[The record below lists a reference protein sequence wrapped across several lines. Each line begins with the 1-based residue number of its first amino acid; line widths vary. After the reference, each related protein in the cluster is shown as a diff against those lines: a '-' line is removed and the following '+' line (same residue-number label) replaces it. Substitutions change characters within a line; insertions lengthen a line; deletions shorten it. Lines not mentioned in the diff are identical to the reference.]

1 MPPLW
6 TLRPH
11 HQNEGGGRA
20 SPSGKDACG
29 PMEGAT
35 PPTGAPQTK
44 MRVEEERGQ
53 EAHHGPPP
61 LSPQRQ
67 AAGGGGA
74 TFIVRSKGAVSGGCR
89 QQQTC
94 PTQTGAGGEARGSA
108 LEENRDRER
117 HGGGMT
123 EQGAQ
128 GQLRGMRLLTPQG
141 ASWFSIQAPGKGA
154 EGHPGS
160 GGQRGWLAG
169 HQTAA
174 LSRTCPHPE
183 VPLREACVKQAWGP
197 PLLHPGAPPPQGG

>member
-6 TLRPH
+6 TSRPH

-35 PPTGAPQTK
+35 PPTGAPQTE

-67 AAGGGGA
+67 AAGGGGGGT

-94 PTQTGAGGEARGSA
+94 PTQMGAGGEARGSA

-123 EQGAQ
+123 EQGGA
-128 GQLRGMRLLTPQG
+128 GSASRDAAAHSPGRQLVFHPGPWQRRRG
-141 ASWFSIQAPGKGA
+141 ASRQWRTKG
-154 EGHPGS
+154 
-160 GGQRGWLAG
+160 LAG
-169 HQTAA
+169 
-174 LSRTCPHPE
+174 
-183 VPLREACVKQAWGP
+183 W
-197 PLLHPGAPPPQGG
+197 APNSSFEQDLPSP